1 MIAYSLFINFY
12 FSVLG
17 YIYSRDRREW
27 WDLSQDEKE
36 ELLRKHL
43 PEDECTEELE
53 GDFPEGW
60 FDLEDWEKKAI
71 LDKNLDDYYNE
82 QPQQTSTAYFRD
94 SNGISKDERNGTV
107 RGGRRCVIV

>member
-71 LDKNLDDYYNE
+71 LDKNLDDYYKNE
-82 QPQQTSTAYFRD
+82 QSRVGRDVQYYVEEKNRSTQY
-94 SNGISKDERNGTV
+94 S
-107 RGGRRCVIV
+107 RCTIV